1 MAKGKKI
8 RIVFMGTPDFAATI
22 LDQLTGWGQ
31 GEIVCCYTQPDRPS
45 GRGQK
50 TRESAVKQ
58 TALRHGLSVLQP
70 LNFKNEEDINALRAL
85 RPDVL
90 LVAAY
95 GLILPQA
102 VLDIAPFGSINVHA
116 SLLPLYRGAAPI
128 QRAIQNGDKVTGI
141 SIMQM
146 EKGLDTGPV
155 LLQRS
160 LAIAPNEH
168 AGTIHDQLAELGGRL
183 LIETLNSLV
192 VGNLHPPLP
201 QDSKRATYAAK
212 LEKSEGQIDW
222 NLPALTVHN
231 KIRALY
237 PFPGTWF
244 VWNTPSGKELRLH
257 LVPGQIGRQRPPD
270 CAVGTIALENDM
282 LAIACQD
289 FFYLLPA
296 IKPAGKGLQT
306 AKAFYCGYLSQAGGS
321 S

>member
-1 MAKGKKI
+1 
-8 RIVFMGTPDFAATI
+8 MGTPGFAAVI
-22 LDQLTGWGQ
+22 LDRLTIWPR

-50 TRESAVKQ
+50 TRESEVRQMAR
-58 TALRHGLSVLQP
+58 RHGLSVRQP
-70 LNFKNEEDINALRAL
+70 LNFKDEEEVNALREL
-85 RPDVL
+85 QPDVL

-95 GLILPQA
+95 GLILPQT
-102 VLDIAPFGSINVHA
+102 VLDIPTFGAINVHA

-168 AGTIHDQLAELGGRL
+168 AATIHDQLAELGGRL
-183 LIETLNSLV
+183 LLETLDMLIT
-192 VGNLHPPLP
+192 GDLHPQP
-201 QDSKRATYAAK
+201 QDSERATYAAK
-212 LEKSEGQIDW
+212 LEKGEGRIDW
-222 NLPALTVHN
+222 NLPALTLHN
-231 KIRALY
+231 KIRAFY

-244 VWNTPSGKELRLH
+244 IWETPGGKELRLH
-257 LVPGQIGRQRPPD
+257 LVPGRIGRRRPPD
-270 CAVGTIALENDM
+270 CAPGTISLENNM
-282 LAIACQD
+282 LAIACHD
-289 FFYLLPA
+289 FFYLLPQ

-306 AKAFYCGYLSQAGGS
+306 AKAFYCGYLSQTGGAS
-321 S
+321 